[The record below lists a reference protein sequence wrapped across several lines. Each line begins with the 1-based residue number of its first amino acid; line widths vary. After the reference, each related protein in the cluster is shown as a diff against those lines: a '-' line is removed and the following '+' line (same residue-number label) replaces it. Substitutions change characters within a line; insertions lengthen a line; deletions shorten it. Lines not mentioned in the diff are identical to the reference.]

1 MGKNMTSEEALET
14 ALAMKQSLEQNIV
27 VEPKAQTVKILKD
40 SFEITKNDN
49 QSVLIENFSKNNTK
63 KTGK

>member
-1 MGKNMTSEEALET
+1 MTSEEALET

>member
-1 MGKNMTSEEALET
+1 MTSEEALET
-14 ALAMKQSLEQNIV
+14 ALAMKQSLEQNII
-27 VEPKAQTVKILKD
+27 VEPKAQTVKTLKD

-49 QSVLIENFSKNNTK
+49 QSVLIENFSKNDTK